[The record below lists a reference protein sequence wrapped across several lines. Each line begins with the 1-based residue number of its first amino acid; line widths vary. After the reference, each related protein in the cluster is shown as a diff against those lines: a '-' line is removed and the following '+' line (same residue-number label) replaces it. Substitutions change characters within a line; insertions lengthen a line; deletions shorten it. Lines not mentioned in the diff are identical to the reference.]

1 MGLSELKYNWVL
13 VLTNDLL
20 VVIFSN
26 HHKISFIFEKSDK
39 LCHNVKK
46 KKKKKN
52 RREKIGV
59 HHMLLKCL
67 ENQHKWERTNNIAKI
82 YAGLE
87 IKKNSKLPFGNYQRK
102 NGCQIQKCSCQIVQ
116 EQKLRLDPHLIE
128 IVVWLLELNMF
139 QRHPPV
145 AAA

>member
-46 KKKKKN
+46 KTKKTKKKKTTE
-52 RREKIGV
+52 EK
-59 HHMLLKCL
+59 KL
-67 ENQHKWERTNNIAKI
+67 EYII
-82 YAGLE
+82 CY
-87 IKKNSKLPFGNYQRK
+87 
-102 NGCQIQKCSCQIVQ
+102 
-116 EQKLRLDPHLIE
+116 
-128 IVVWLLELNMF
+128 
-139 QRHPPV
+139 
-145 AAA
+145 

>member
-46 KKKKKN
+46 KTKKKTTTTTE
-52 RREKIGV
+52 EK
-59 HHMLLKCL
+59 KL
-67 ENQHKWERTNNIAKI
+67 EYII
-82 YAGLE
+82 CY
-87 IKKNSKLPFGNYQRK
+87 
-102 NGCQIQKCSCQIVQ
+102 
-116 EQKLRLDPHLIE
+116 
-128 IVVWLLELNMF
+128 
-139 QRHPPV
+139 
-145 AAA
+145 

>member
-46 KKKKKN
+46 QKQKNKNKKKQKGKN
-52 RREKIGV
+52 
-59 HHMLLKCL
+59 
-67 ENQHKWERTNNIAKI
+67 WSTS
-82 YAGLE
+82 YA
-87 IKKNSKLPFGNYQRK
+87 IKMP
-102 NGCQIQKCSCQIVQ
+102 
-116 EQKLRLDPHLIE
+116 
-128 IVVWLLELNMF
+128 
-139 QRHPPV
+139 
-145 AAA
+145 

>member
-46 KKKKKN
+46 KKKKK
-52 RREKIGV
+52 K
-59 HHMLLKCL
+59 KT
-67 ENQHKWERTNNIAKI
+67 K
-82 YAGLE
+82 
-87 IKKNSKLPFGNYQRK
+87 KKNKKK
-102 NGCQIQKCSCQIVQ
+102 NEKNWSTSYAIKM
-116 EQKLRLDPHLIE
+116 P
-128 IVVWLLELNMF
+128 
-139 QRHPPV
+139 
-145 AAA
+145 

>member
-46 KKKKKN
+46 KKKKK
-52 RREKIGV
+52 REKIGV
-59 HHMLLKCL
+59 HNMLLKCL

-87 IKKNSKLPFGNYQRK
+87 IKKIPSCLLATIKEKMVAKYK
-102 NGCQIQKCSCQIVQ
+102 NA
-116 EQKLRLDPHLIE
+116 
-128 IVVWLLELNMF
+128 
-139 QRHPPV
+139 V
-145 AAA
+145 AR

>member
-13 VLTNDLL
+13 LLTNDLL

-26 HHKISFIFEKSDK
+26 HHKISFIFENCVT
-39 LCHNVKK
+39 LCHNLKK
-46 KKKKKN
+46 KKKKKKT
-52 RREKIGV
+52 RKIGV

-102 NGCQIQKCSCQIVQ
+102 KWLPNTKMQLPDSTRTETQIGS
-116 EQKLRLDPHLIE
+116 PF
-128 IVVWLLELNMF
+128 N
-139 QRHPPV
+139 
-145 AAA
+145 